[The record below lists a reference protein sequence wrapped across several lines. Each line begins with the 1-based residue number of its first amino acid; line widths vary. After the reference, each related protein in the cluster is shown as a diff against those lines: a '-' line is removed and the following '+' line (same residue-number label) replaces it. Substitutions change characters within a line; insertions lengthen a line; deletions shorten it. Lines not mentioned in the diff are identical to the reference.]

1 MHKCKV
7 FDRNI
12 CLNHFS
18 VNPYFKLKRKSRDDY
33 QIIINLSL
41 IKIKYDH
48 MSCKISFAKK
58 YCIHEFNQRIR
69 VILKNT
75 DETTW
80 TVSLP

>member
-18 VNPYFKLKRKSRDDY
+18 VNLNFKLKRKSRDDY

-48 MSCKISFAKK
+48 MSCKISFAKN
-58 YCIHEFNQRIR
+58 IAFMNLINEFA
-69 VILKNT
+69 LF
-75 DETTW
+75 
-80 TVSLP
+80 